1 MRFPTVL
8 FDLDGTLLDT
18 GPIILA
24 SFRHATRAVLGR
36 EIPDEVLMAGVG
48 GSGLRAQMA
57 ELDAGRVDELVRVYS
72 DHNGPLHES
81 VEAFPGI
88 EPVLSQLAVEGR
100 QLGMVTAKRRTSVD
114 LALRHVP
121 IGRYFGAIVTSED
134 TAVHKPDPAPLLFAL
149 EQLDDRNRR
158 RAAYVGDSPFDIRA
172 AHAAGMHAVAVGW
185 GGVHADDVLS
195 AERPHAFV
203 HRPSELLNVL

>member
-24 SFRHATRAVLGR
+24 SFRHATRTVLGR
-36 EIPDEVLMAGVG
+36 EIPDEELMAGVG

-57 ELDAGRVDELVRVYS
+57 DIDPRRVDELVRVYS

-88 EPVLSQLAVEGR
+88 EIVLSKLAAEDR
-100 QLGMVTAKRRTSVD
+100 KLGVVTAKRRSSVE
-114 LALRHVP
+114 LAFNRVP
-121 IGRYFGAIVTSED
+121 IARFFGVIITAED
-134 TAVHKPDPAPLLFAL
+134 TEAHKPDPAPLLSAL
-149 EQLDDRNRR
+149 ARLDGGRGP
-158 RAAYVGDSPFDIRA
+158 AAYVGDSPFDIRA
-172 AHAAGMHAVAVGW
+172 AHAAGLYAVAVGW
-185 GGVHADDVLS
+185 GGVHSDEVLR
-195 AERPHAFV
+195 AESPHAFV
-203 HRPSELLNVL
+203 RRATELLHVL

>member
-24 SFRHATRAVLGR
+24 SFRYATRTVLGR

-57 ELDAGRVDELVRVYS
+57 EIDAARVDELVRVYS

-81 VEAFPGI
+81 VEVFPGI
-88 EPVLSQLAVEGR
+88 ETVLSRLADEGR
-100 QLGMVTAKRRTSVD
+100 RLGVVTAKRRSSVE
-114 LALRHVP
+114 LAWSHVP
-121 IGRYFGAIVTSED
+121 IGRYFDAVVASED
-134 TAVHKPDPAPLLFAL
+134 TEAHKPDPAPLLSAL
-149 EQLDDRNRR
+149 AQLGDGRAP
-158 RAAYVGDSPFDIRA
+158 AAYVGDSPFDIRA
-172 AHAAGMHAVAVGW
+172 AHAAGLYAVAVGW
-185 GGVHADDVLS
+185 GGVHSDQALRAESPHALVHEPIELLDVL
-195 AERPHAFV
+195 
-203 HRPSELLNVL
+203 